1 MSADLAFQRL
11 REVNP
16 VPDPSSIRKGD
27 LDAVRFLTSTQERS
41 KDMKAIKPTE
51 KERRQHARRRRGVV
65 VALAVFAT
73 VILVGVGIWALPL
86 GGSDG
91 DVAAD
96 PESLLDDF
104 IAAWEDQDVE
114 GAVAL
119 FTADA
124 EFDPEPGSP
133 GVTGHEE
140 MRALFAEAMPDF
152 RFAEAYDLQR
162 DGDLLTF
169 NTRLM
174 ARDAADEECQR
185 NELTVDSGKIGSW
198 TVTVI
203 SFFPC
208 P

>member
-1 MSADLAFQRL
+1 MSVDLAFQRL

-41 KDMKAIKPTE
+41 KEMKAIKPTE
-51 KERRQHARRRRGVV
+51 RGKRQYAPRRGVV

-73 VILVGVGIWALPL
+73 VILVGVGLWALPL
-86 GGSDG
+86 GGGDG
-91 DVAAD
+91 DAAAD
-96 PESLLDDF
+96 PAALLDAF
-104 IAAWEDQDVE
+104 ITAWEDQDVE

-140 MRALFAEAMPDF
+140 MRTLFEDAMPDF
-152 RFAEAYDLQR
+152 RFVEAYDLQQE
-162 DGDLLTF
+162 GELVTF
-169 NTRLM
+169 DTRLM
-174 ARDAADEECQR
+174 ARDGTDEECQR

-198 TVTVI
+198 TVTVL
-203 SFFPC
+203 SLFPC